1 METIERDIEL
11 SNQLL
16 KKVYFNISKL
26 TFENFDNL
34 FPSLVADIT
43 TIKSLREK
51 MLNNYGM
58 DKVKNYDP
66 EMFNWAKQIEKKFDN
81 IVEIFTEEEKRLE
94 AELSATLSR
103 KKLTVYKR

>member
-1 METIERDIEL
+1 MDTLESKIEL

-16 KKVYFNISKL
+16 KQVYLNIDKL
-26 TFENFDNL
+26 SFENFDDI
-34 FPSLVADIT
+34 FPMLVEDVS
-43 TIKSLREK
+43 TIKKLRDEMIK
-51 MLNNYGM
+51 NYGTE
-58 DKVKNYDP
+58 KIKKFDP

-94 AELSATLSR
+94 AELSATLSK